1 MISFVLGIGTVAV
14 LVTSLMKE
22 VPPTLRLLICWTF
35 STISSIAASIVFY
48 ANGRGMIADFGSVLS
63 GLCGAGIVASAALA
77 IELFAPSKRLRS
89 KNTAEYDREMA
100 ENAVNVVMVILVSS
114 SVLAAVLTEQLG
126 ASEYSVFGLLPACAI
141 SLRQLSYF
149 MHRVKLDTLRTD
161 DVAVKRSLL
170 LKQLSSGKRRL

>member
-1 MISFVLGIGTVAV
+1 MISLVLGIGAVAA
-14 LVTSLMKE
+14 LVTSLIKGE
-22 VPPTLRLLICWTF
+22 SATLRWLVCWTF
-35 STISSIAASIVFY
+35 SVISSIAASIVFY
-48 ANGRGMIADFGSVLS
+48 ASGGGMIADFGSVIS
-63 GLCGAGIVASAALA
+63 GLCGAGIVAAAALA

-89 KNTAEYDREMA
+89 KTTAEYDREMA

-114 SVLAAVLTEQLG
+114 SAFAAVLTEQLG
-126 ASEYSVFGLLPACAI
+126 VSEYSIFGLLPACAI

-161 DVAVKRSLL
+161 DVAVKRSML